1 MCIIHENRRLIYIY
15 IKNLVKIV
23 VFFINNVTIM
33 LNVKYLY
40 LFDNKYI
47 ANTFLYIENV
57 TKNWTKI
64 NV

>member
-1 MCIIHENRRLIYIY
+1 
-15 IKNLVKIV
+15 
-23 VFFINNVTIM
+23 M